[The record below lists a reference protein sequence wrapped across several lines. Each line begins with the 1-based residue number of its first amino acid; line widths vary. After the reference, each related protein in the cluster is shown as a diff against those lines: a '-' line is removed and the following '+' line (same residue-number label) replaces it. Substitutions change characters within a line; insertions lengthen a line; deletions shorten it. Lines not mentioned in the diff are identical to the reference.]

1 MQSLNWGSGSCCVWT
16 FIVGAPFESHQTKE
30 KFHRE
35 WWWILSSDI
44 SDIKLFFF
52 LLKLKKQKAGPNCG
66 GTLRLI
72 SLSLCCCT
80 SQATVQRQSYS
91 FHCYLLAWEEN
102 SANDVQDIQQ
112 KAASCEAH
120 WLLGFRPELFWFVTS
135 ETACWVN
142 PSHTKK
148 LSEENLSF

>member
-1 MQSLNWGSGSCCVWT
+1 M
-16 FIVGAPFESHQTKE
+16 FEPYCWSSIWKSSD
-30 KFHRE
+30 
-35 WWWILSSDI
+35 WWILSSDI
-44 SDIKLFFF
+44 SDIKLFFC

-72 SLSLCCCT
+72 SLSAAAHLRPLF
-80 SQATVQRQSYS
+80 SVSYS
-91 FHCYLLAWEEN
+91 FHCFLLAWEEN

-120 WLLGFRPELFWFVTS
+120 WLLWFRPELFWFVTS

-148 LSEENLSF
+148 LSQKRISASRVLLPGEMKVRKRNKTEF